1 MEKIRPVIGT
11 KSATRHILNTFGLH
25 ASKRFG
31 QNFLVDPLVVADTVD
46 AADIKDGERILE
58 IGPGIG
64 TLTQGLLEAGAT
76 VTAVEIDKKLPA
88 VLNKTLEGYENFR
101 LVEGDI
107 LKTDLRAVMGD
118 APFKVVA
125 NLPYYI
131 TTPILIELLS
141 RNLPIT
147 QIVAMVQKEVALRI
161 IADAGTKDY
170 GSLSVIIKYHTTPR
184 IVRFVPPAS
193 FLPPPEVE
201 SAVISCAVRREKPP
215 VADEEIF
222 FKLVR
227 AAFGQRRKT
236 LANALKGAGFD
247 KEVVKAATFRAEI
260 DGGRRGETLSID
272 EFLRLAD
279 AYCAAKKEK

>member
-101 LVEGDI
+101 LV
-107 LKTDLRAVMGD
+107 
-118 APFKVVA
+118 
-125 NLPYYI
+125 
-131 TTPILIELLS
+131 
-141 RNLPIT
+141 
-147 QIVAMVQKEVALRI
+147 
-161 IADAGTKDY
+161 
-170 GSLSVIIKYHTTPR
+170 
-184 IVRFVPPAS
+184 
-193 FLPPPEVE
+193 
-201 SAVISCAVRREKPP
+201 
-215 VADEEIF
+215 
-222 FKLVR
+222 
-227 AAFGQRRKT
+227 
-236 LANALKGAGFD
+236 
-247 KEVVKAATFRAEI
+247 
-260 DGGRRGETLSID
+260 
-272 EFLRLAD
+272 
-279 AYCAAKKEK
+279 